1 MINDG
6 QHRRAIIL
14 EKGIKNMNYTIN
26 LSFLLF

>member
-6 QHRRAIIL
+6 QHRRAIII
-14 EKGIKNMNYTIN
+14 EKEIKNMNYTIN